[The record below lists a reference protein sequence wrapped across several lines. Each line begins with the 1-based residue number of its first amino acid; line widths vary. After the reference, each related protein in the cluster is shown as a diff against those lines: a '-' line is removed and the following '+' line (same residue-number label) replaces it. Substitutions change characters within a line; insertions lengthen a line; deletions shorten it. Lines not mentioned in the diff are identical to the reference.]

1 MYMKKLLLFIV
12 LVSFPLLAMAQASGG
27 QIRRPNRT
35 NQNEQTNRQRRL
47 PANKINNHEY
57 VDLGLS
63 VKWATCNIGASK
75 SHEYGNYFAW
85 GETKPK
91 SDYSW
96 KTYFDIVGGSS
107 NPHISDTG
115 YSYKRDDFI
124 KYNRFTNLKFGRNYD
139 AASVLWGSSWRTPS
153 HEDFNE
159 LWSLPHQWVCISGVY
174 GMKFTSSNGNS
185 IFLPAAGGKK
195 DDKLDNMQ
203 EAALYWMNELH
214 EDDYDCSELA
224 KMWLMDKDDGGW
236 SFALRCFGFPIR
248 PVSE

>member
-1 MYMKKLLLFIV
+1 MKRYIV
-12 LVSFPLLAMAQASGG
+12 ILVTLMVPLTIYSQSSGG
-27 QIRRPNRT
+27 QIRRPN
-35 NQNEQTNRQRRL
+35 QTNHNSQSNSQRRL
-47 PANKINNHEY
+47 SSHKINNHDY

-75 SHEYGNYFAW
+75 PQESGSYFAW

-96 KTYFDIVGGSS
+96 KTYFDLVGGSS
-107 NPHISDTG
+107 NSHLSDPD
-115 YSYKRDDFI
+115 YSYKKDDFV

-139 AASVLWGSSWRTPS
+139 AASVLWGGSWRTPS

-159 LWSLPHQWVCISGVY
+159 LWSLPHQWVCINGLY

-185 IFLPAAGGKK
+185 IFLPATGGMKSE
-195 DDKLDNMQ
+195 KLDNAQ
-203 EAALYWMNELH
+203 EVALYWMNELH
-214 EDDYDCSELA
+214 EDDYDVSELA

-236 SFALRCFGFPIR
+236 SYALRCFGFPIR
-248 PVSE
+248 PVTE